1 MKASK
6 AKSHIGILKRIC
18 ALVLCTAILIGIMPQ
33 VSFTKAEATNT
44 TQTEALNKLVEW
56 GIMRG
61 DQAGNLSPNRAI
73 TRAEFV
79 TMLNRTFGYTK
90 TTSEPFKDVAS
101 SNWFYDDIRIA
112 YKSGYFT
119 GTSKTT
125 ASPNA
130 NLTREA
136 AVVMLCRN
144 IMLKEQSGEDL
155 SFTDSRLASDWSR
168 GFIKAAAEKG
178 IVAGDT
184 SGTFRPL
191 ANITRGEVAILLA
204 RIIGTP
210 ILDTGTYSNNVN
222 GNLMI
227 NKSGVTLDNMTVSG
241 DLYITGGVGLGYVT
255 LNNVHVHGQI
265 IASGAGESNKGDC
278 SIIIKNSSAP
288 EMIVDSPSNQYV
300 TIRTAGSTVIDKTY
314 VRTDTY
320 LEDKSNE
327 GYGMTYIQVD
337 GEEGTKLDLSGNI
350 NEVVSTTPKSA
361 INVGSGVVK
370 KLTIDENATNS
381 TVKIDQGAVVEILNL
396 DVATTVTGKGDI
408 ASLYVNAPGCKVE
421 MLPDY
426 IYIRPGITANI
437 NGTEMDSTLAEQMS
451 DKPRILTGYP
461 RSDDI
466 APTQITAKF
475 ETNKEGTV
483 YWAVRLSGDGAMVA
497 DDIIKPPSYGA
508 KVVKSGKVSAKEAN
522 KVIESKVSGLKLDT
536 SYVLSAVLVDE
547 RGTNS
552 LVKTLYFTTPDNS
565 KPNFAS
571 GYPKANLIEDTYVIF
586 DVAASKNCTLYW
598 AIYKKGMTAPIANDF
613 KDNVLTGSIHS
624 GTVKMTKSEE
634 ESVTMGNILE
644 NASNALREYTDY
656 DVYFFL
662 SDGVNDST
670 IKKVS
675 VTTADRTPPE
685 FLTNYPRISKIA
697 AKALT
702 GEAAINENGK
712 IYWAIVKH
720 GTDYPVPDPNL
731 DPNNPSDQEKLQLY
745 YKNQIKGGMYA
756 LKSGSVSTTKDAI
769 KSINFSGLAAETAY
783 DIYFVAEDSH
793 GNLSEIKTIN
803 NAKTLDSS
811 APELLEQKFSLTN
824 DKGDPLADT
833 DITLVF
839 DEDIYSNENRK
850 SLYEMFNEIK
860 SADDIVLT
868 TTDKK
873 TFSFQD
879 LINRMFVLSDLNAD
893 PSNQTLKLDL
903 GGINFRNYINIKLT
917 EDGYTEVTFKN
928 TALPLK
934 SGGTY
939 QFTLNYITDSSNNNM
954 GQNIKVNK
962 FTVLNAQININ
973 KLAVTTVPDD
983 DPKPDTS
990 YAQNG
995 EVKANAA
1002 FSMIPY
1008 ANSTASAADGITYDI
1023 LIASDTSIEFEI
1035 YRRIRTDGT
1044 EQTGS
1049 WEKLK
1054 NKTTSV
1060 FKITND
1066 AKNNKWTALSL
1077 NDAQGID
1084 TGNYPQLN
1092 KEDPKTGFNPAGYDY
1107 AISIRSIDGDRKM
1120 ETWNS
1125 TINLKIFCVA
1135 GESVDVDGLTPGDS
1149 VTDKDYNDYISN
1161 PTYGVSSIGNPAD
1174 GLDIKVECRPNTPPQ
1189 FLESYPLAAVGD
1201 SIANIEY
1208 MLDRDGTVYYVVV
1221 PVDVYK
1227 NNIKYGDGGS
1237 QPDAEVDIGNPPDD
1251 SPGVVDREPGVRN
1264 HNLISPSANS
1274 IMKQTGFT
1282 GKDYITDSS
1291 NFVTGGSS
1299 QKIELT
1305 NLKANTKYY
1314 IFFALRN
1321 EYVSELSLPLVYTF
1335 TTGDV
1340 VSPSL
1345 KAISTGGGSR
1355 AEYTIAPGEDANTVE
1370 ANVYW
1375 NLYPYSG
1382 YPDIF
1387 KQTPQDLGY
1396 TDVDPSFLNK
1406 TVSELIKSG
1415 DINKITNSAF
1425 KNQVF
1430 DTIANSETGGYTITD
1445 SGDDTDLGVSATN
1458 SDPFKKT
1465 IINTDKLE
1473 LNNRYILFVTA
1484 KNILGGDP
1492 VFSIVEQIRKYDTEP
1507 PKVDSISKPSNTS
1520 ANDNYFTGTV
1530 FVTFNKDLH
1539 VINQDTFEAA
1549 KYPYIVKKD
1558 DIQSTASG
1566 TSKVEFGNSG
1576 TEAKSVLKLEFKYCL
1591 PDTTVY
1597 ITPTYDGITTTGVF
1611 ASKDAV
1617 GRKDSP
1623 IAFRLERVANEDGT
1637 TYSWQVVMASGDYI
1651 GSTSETNPTNQ

>member
-33 VSFTKAEATNT
+33 ISFNKAEAANT

-79 TMLNRTFGYTK
+79 TMLNRAFGYTK
-90 TTSEPFKDVAS
+90 TASEPFKDVAS

-112 YKSGYFT
+112 YKAGYFT

-144 IMLKEQSGEDL
+144 IMLKEQLGEDL

-255 LNNVHVHGQI
+255 LNNVHVNGQI

-300 TIRTAGSTVIDKTY
+300 TIRTVGSTDIGKTY

-320 LEDKSNE
+320 LEDKSND
-327 GYGMTYIQVD
+327 GYGMKYIEVD

-381 TVKIDQGAVVEILNL
+381 TIKIDQGAIVEILNL

-408 ASLYVNAPGCKVE
+408 SSLYVNAPGCKVE

-475 ETNKEGTV
+475 ETNKEGTI

-522 KVIESKVSGLKLDT
+522 KVIEAKISGLKLDT

-565 KPNFAS
+565 KPNFAT
-571 GYPKANLIEDTYVIF
+571 GYPKASLIEDTYVIF

-634 ESVTMGNILE
+634 ENVTMGNILE

-670 IKKVS
+670 VKKVS

-697 AKALT
+697 ARALT

-712 IYWAIVKH
+712 IYWALVKR

-731 DPNNPSDQEKLQLY
+731 DPNNPSDQEKLELY

-756 LKSGSVSTTKDAI
+756 EKSGSVSTTKDAI

-793 GNLSEIKTIN
+793 GNFSEIKTIN

-811 APELLEQKFSLTN
+811 APKLLEQKFSLAN
-824 DKGDPLADT
+824 DKGIPLADT
-833 DITLVF
+833 DVTLVF
-839 DEDIYSNENRK
+839 DEDIYNQRNSK
-850 SLYEMFNEIK
+850 SLYEMFNETK
-860 SADDIVLT
+860 DITTTILT
-868 TTDKK
+868 TSDKK
-873 TFSFQD
+873 EFSLAD
-879 LINRMFVLSDLNAD
+879 LIKEMFVLRNLDISDSTQQII
-893 PSNQTLKLDL
+893 PIQL
-903 GGINFRNYINIKLT
+903 GTTDFKDYINVRLT
-917 EDGYTEVTFKN
+917 EEGCTEVTFTTK
-928 TALPLK
+928 ALGLL
-934 SGGTY
+934 SGTNY
-939 QFTLNYITDSSNNNM
+939 QFTLNYIKDSSNNLTPANT
-954 GQNIKVNK
+954 KADE
-962 FTVLNAQININ
+962 FRTLDAQVD
-973 KLAVTTVPDD
+973 LAETTTITIPSSDVGTDVSV
-983 DPKPDTS
+983 DTS
-990 YAQNG
+990 
-995 EVKANAA
+995 

-1008 ANSTASAADGITYDI
+1008 ANSTENASKESRYDV
-1023 LIASDTSIEFEI
+1023 LIASDTTISFEV
-1035 YRRIRTDGT
+1035 YRRKRTDGAT
-1044 EQTGS
+1044 WSKVTNQNDG
-1049 WEKLK
+1049 
-1054 NKTTSV
+1054 TSV
-1060 FKITND
+1060 FNITHTSGE
-1066 AKNNKWTALSL
+1066 WTALSL
-1077 NDAQGID
+1077 NHAEGLTID
-1084 TGNYPQLN
+1084 KYGKVTDFPS
-1092 KEDPKTGFNPAGYDY
+1092 DGFEY
-1107 AISIRSIDGDRKM
+1107 AIKLKSIGLIEDDDK
-1120 ETWNS
+1120 WNA
-1125 TINLKIFCVA
+1125 TINLKIFCASGSASALYNLSQGGNVEQSNWNTSLA
-1135 GESVDVDGLTPGDS
+1135 SQKVFSIGNPTDFSLEIVRVNQTAPQFAATFPRAYPGDS
-1149 VTDKDYNDYISN
+1149 VTKIQFQLDREGTLYYVVAPDGLLNPEYSTDDGLLPSNTDAERNIGDPSGNWSDLLAKPRDHQISLPNYNNIMYPSN
-1161 PTYGVSSIGNPAD
+1161 YAESDGYRSDSVEYSGTGVSSITIN
-1174 GLDIKVECRPNTPPQ
+1174 
-1189 FLESYPLAAVGD
+1189 
-1201 SIANIEY
+1201 
-1208 MLDRDGTVYYVVV
+1208 
-1221 PVDVYK
+1221 
-1227 NNIKYGDGGS
+1227 
-1237 QPDAEVDIGNPPDD
+1237 
-1251 SPGVVDREPGVRN
+1251 
-1264 HNLISPSANS
+1264 
-1274 IMKQTGFT
+1274 
-1282 GKDYITDSS
+1282 
-1291 NFVTGGSS
+1291 
-1299 QKIELT
+1299 
-1305 NLKANTKYY
+1305 NLKANQKYY
-1314 IFFALRN
+1314 IYFVLKGS
-1321 EYVSELSLPLVYTF
+1321 YKDPSPVMVYTF
-1335 TTGDV
+1335 NTADV
-1340 VSPSL
+1340 V
-1345 KAISTGGGSR
+1345 
-1355 AEYTIAPGEDANTVE
+1355 APELTARSEESFASYVIKPGNNQENVE
-1370 ANVYW
+1370 AEVYW
-1375 NLYPYSG
+1375 KLFPFATNQYPSIFDETLSDGTKIREAIKKGTFDTLADNELKEEVWQTLTNSSSG
-1382 YPDIF
+1382 GISSHQSGNDII
-1387 KQTPQDLGY
+1387 TADSGGTTSY
-1396 TDVDPSFLNK
+1396 IVDP
-1406 TVSELIKSG
+1406 
-1415 DINKITNSAF
+1415 
-1425 KNQVF
+1425 
-1430 DTIANSETGGYTITD
+1430 
-1445 SGDDTDLGVSATN
+1445 
-1458 SDPFKKT
+1458 
-1465 IINTDKLE
+1465 DKLE
-1473 LNNRYILFVTA
+1473 KNTDYILFVAA
-1484 KNILGGDP
+1484 KNTLGGKP
-1492 VFSIVEQIRKYDTEP
+1492 VFAC
-1507 PKVDSISKPSNTS
+1507 VDDIHRYEVVGPLIESISTGNNNAYSSDK
-1520 ANDNYFTGTV
+1520 YFTGV
-1530 FVTFNKDLH
+1530 VTITFDQILH
-1539 VINQDTFEAA
+1539 VKPSGVAEPYKYISDSDDIEIGSYEGSAEYQKEDSITNRTLNIKLTKFQEGETFEIIP
-1549 KYPYIVKKD
+1549 KNY
-1558 DIQSTASG
+1558 T
-1566 TSKVEFGNSG
+1566 
-1576 TEAKSVLKLEFKYCL
+1576 
-1591 PDTTVY
+1591 DTTVIIPVEPY
-1597 ITPTYDGITTTGVF
+1597 FCSDSGVYRQNTVSIILKRLPDEKGEVKFTAVIRGTDNETSEITPT
-1611 ASKDAV
+1611 
-1617 GRKDSP
+1617 
-1623 IAFRLERVANEDGT
+1623 
-1637 TYSWQVVMASGDYI
+1637 
-1651 GSTSETNPTNQ
+1651 NQ

>member
-33 VSFTKAEATNT
+33 ISFNKAEAANT

-112 YKSGYFT
+112 YKAGYFT

-227 NKSGVTLDNMTVSG
+227 NKSGVTLDNMTISG

-255 LNNVHVHGQI
+255 LNNVYVYGQI

-327 GYGMTYIQVD
+327 GYGMTYIEVD

-571 GYPKANLIEDTYVIF
+571 GYPKASLIEDTYVIF

-745 YKNQIKGGMYA
+745 YKSQIKGGMYA
-756 LKSGSVSTTKDAI
+756 LKSGSVSTTQDAI

-903 GGINFRNYINIKLT
+903 GGTNFRNYINIKLT

-954 GQNIKVNK
+954 GQNIKVDK
-962 FTVLNAQININ
+962 FTVLNAQIDVNPISIN
-973 KLAVTTVPDD
+973 TVPDATRAV
-983 DPKPDTS
+983 DTS
-990 YAQNG
+990 
-995 EVKANAA
+995 

-1008 ANSTASAADGITYDI
+1008 ANSTASAADGICYDI
-1023 LIASDTSIEFEI
+1023 IITSDISIKFDL
-1035 YRRIRTDGT
+1035 YRRER
-1044 EQTGS
+1044 TGS
-1049 WEKLK
+1049 AMPDNDGWEKLT
-1054 NKTTSV
+1054 NCS
-1060 FKITND
+1060 ITYEKDYN
-1066 AKNNKWTALSL
+1066 WSGVSL
-1077 NDAQGID
+1077 NRSLGLTID
-1084 TGNYPQLN
+1084 KYPTL
-1092 KEDPKTGFNPAGYDY
+1092 KTSKDDPKSFPANGYEF
-1107 AISIRSIDGDRKM
+1107 AIVLTEIAGDTSSDK
-1120 ETWNS
+1120 WNQ
-1125 TINLKIFCVA
+1125 TINLKVFCIA
-1135 GESVDVDGLTPGDS
+1135 GDAQNLRNLVNNPINNSSLDEYLKSGGLSSV
-1149 VTDKDYNDYISN
+1149 
-1161 PTYGVSSIGNPAD
+1161 GNPAD
-1174 GLDIKVECRPNTPPQ
+1174 GRDLKIVCNPTSPPQ
-1189 FLESYPLAAVGD
+1189 FTDAFPQAAIVGD
-1201 SIANIEY
+1201 SIVEIDY
-1208 MLDRDGTVYYVVV
+1208 KLDRDGTVYYVIA
-1221 PVDVYK
+1221 PVSSYGDV
-1227 NNIKYGDGGS
+1227 KYGTGGM
-1237 QPDAEVDIGNPPDD
+1237 QEDAEKDLENDYANFKGQ
-1251 SPGVVDREPGVRN
+1251 ERN
-1264 HNLISPSANS
+1264 HNIL
-1274 IMKQTGFT
+1274 
-1282 GKDYITDSS
+1282 
-1291 NFVTGGSS
+1291 
-1299 QKIELT
+1299 E
-1305 NLKANTKYY
+1305 
-1314 IFFALRN
+1314 
-1321 EYVSELSLPLVYTF
+1321 
-1335 TTGDV
+1335 
-1340 VSPSL
+1340 
-1345 KAISTGGGSR
+1345 
-1355 AEYTIAPGEDANTVE
+1355 
-1370 ANVYW
+1370 
-1375 NLYPYSG
+1375 
-1382 YPDIF
+1382 PD
-1387 KQTPQDLGY
+1387 
-1396 TDVDPSFLNK
+1396 
-1406 TVSELIKSG
+1406 
-1415 DINKITNSAF
+1415 
-1425 KNQVF
+1425 
-1430 DTIANSETGGYTITD
+1430 
-1445 SGDDTDLGVSATN
+1445 
-1458 SDPFKKT
+1458 
-1465 IINTDKLE
+1465 
-1473 LNNRYILFVTA
+1473 
-1484 KNILGGDP
+1484 
-1492 VFSIVEQIRKYDTEP
+1492 
-1507 PKVDSISKPSNTS
+1507 VDSIMNPNDKFPENKGYIHDTSKFTYGGAPESIDLKGLKPNTEYYAFFVLKGAYEEPSSVMVYEFRTKPVVAPILTAWGQGSTAGYEISLNTKEGQNSVIADTYWSLFPYTEQGSTTNYPPELKTQKITTPEGEMTFIAALRKIDSSTNNNYFNLYADQESKNKLWQLIRYPTS
-1520 ANDNYFTGTV
+1520 AKPNPFHSGKEEGMILPSDNSDDYTNNLTFDDLSASPHILIVAAKNTQDVTGDYVFSLVDNLSNVEPQYPRISNIIETITKKQDGTYTGSVTITFDKPLYVGIKDPSTPPNEPVSITTEPYGDHIQSNQDASSGFTVTLENESMLKITFTNVKDSYFTVSPKESVLADNKFYSQSGNPRPDNSPV
-1530 FVTFNKDLH
+1530 SIRFKEVQNGDSVTYEA
-1539 VINQDTFEAA
+1539 VINGG
-1549 KYPYIVKKD
+1549 Y
-1558 DIQSTASG
+1558 
-1566 TSKVEFGNSG
+1566 VEINGN
-1576 TEAKSVLKLEFKYCL
+1576 
-1591 PDTTVY
+1591 
-1597 ITPTYDGITTTGVF
+1597 
-1611 ASKDAV
+1611 
-1617 GRKDSP
+1617 
-1623 IAFRLERVANEDGT
+1623 
-1637 TYSWQVVMASGDYI
+1637 TYSTDGWENEMFVQ
-1651 GSTSETNPTNQ
+1651 N

>member
-33 VSFTKAEATNT
+33 ISFNKAEAANT

-112 YKSGYFT
+112 YKAGYFT

-227 NKSGVTLDNMTVSG
+227 NKSGVTLDNMTISG

-255 LNNVHVHGQI
+255 LNNVHVYGQI

-571 GYPKANLIEDTYVIF
+571 GYPKASLIEDTYVIF

-756 LKSGSVSTTKDAI
+756 LKSGSVSTTQDAI

-811 APELLEQKFSLTN
+811 APVLLEQKFSLAN
-824 DKGDPLADT
+824 DKGIPLADT

-860 SADDIVLT
+860 SANDIVLT

-873 TFSFQD
+873 TFSFQE
-879 LINRMFVLSDLNAD
+879 LINRMFVLSDFNAD
-893 PSNQTLKLDL
+893 PSNKTLKLDL
-903 GGINFRNYINIKLT
+903 GGTNFKDYINIKLT

-928 TALPLK
+928 IALPLK

-939 QFTLNYITDSSNNNM
+939 WFTLNYITDSSNNNM
-954 GQNIKVNK
+954 GQGIKVK
-962 FTVLNAQININ
+962 EFTILSAQINLN
-973 KLAVTTVPDD
+973 KDVGITEVNGTTVDASFSA
-983 DPKPDTS
+983 TS
-990 YAQNG
+990 
-995 EVKANAA
+995 
-1002 FSMIPY
+1002 FS
-1008 ANSTASAADGITYDI
+1008 NSTANSPDNLYYDFI
-1023 LIASDTSIEFEI
+1023 IASDTNISFNLYYREIGDTDWKFISDSDDKPAEIEIYPTNEWKAISFNEKLGLNVKTYPKLNQFSTKGIEFSI
-1035 YRRIRTDGT
+1035 ILKSINKNTDP
-1044 EQTGS
+1044 
-1049 WEKLK
+1049 
-1054 NKTTSV
+1054 
-1060 FKITND
+1060 
-1066 AKNNKWTALSL
+1066 NKW
-1077 NDAQGID
+1077 DAEV
-1084 TGNYPQLN
+1084 NMP
-1092 KEDPKTGFNPAGYDY
+1092 
-1107 AISIRSIDGDRKM
+1107 
-1120 ETWNS
+1120 
-1125 TINLKIFCVA
+1125 IFCVS
-1135 GESVDVDGLTPGDS
+1135 GTSSNLDNFIKDGLTA
-1149 VTDKDYNDYISN
+1149 TTWDKHVNQNKTISQISN
-1161 PTYGVSSIGNPAD
+1161 PTDLTLTINRKNLTAPEFIQG
-1174 GLDIKVECRPNTPPQ
+1174 
-1189 FLESYPLAAVGD
+1189 YPRITAGD
-1201 SIANIEY
+1201 SIAIIDFK
-1208 MLDRDGTVYYVVV
+1208 LDRPG
-1221 PVDVYK
+1221 DVYCVAALEGRLTPSYEAGWGAYDNPNANQSDPDTPK
-1227 NNIKYGDGGS
+1227 NDGAEYDITETDDTILS
-1237 QPDAEVDIGNPPDD
+1237 QNLPSG
-1251 SPGVVDREPGVRN
+1251 GRN
-1264 HNLISPSANS
+1264 HHINSPIAPD
-1274 IMKQTGFT
+1274 I
-1282 GKDYITDSS
+1282 
-1291 NFVTGGSS
+1291 TGGRYSGTGYSS
-1299 QKIELT
+1299 GKYIGYSGSGVEQITLENLEPDKTYYLYFVLT
-1305 NLKANTKYY
+1305 SSAP
-1314 IFFALRN
+1314 APSS
-1321 EYVSELSLPLVYTF
+1321 VMVYKF
-1335 TTGDV
+1335 TTGNVIPPKLDAYAIGTSQASYDISLSDPKQ
-1340 VSPSL
+1340 VSVTAETLWAWYTYSPNMYPAIFDSYVDKTTGQVIRTDL
-1345 KAISTGGGSR
+1345 GESKPGDSKYRTVLDLIKSDEFNSITPTSNYKNDFTKLLNDLWGALGRNAESTEGYQASGSWNTTAPENNGSAISTN
-1355 AEYTIAPGEDANTVE
+1355 EKIIDEDIV
-1370 ANVYW
+1370 
-1375 NLYPYSG
+1375 
-1382 YPDIF
+1382 
-1387 KQTPQDLGY
+1387 
-1396 TDVDPSFLNK
+1396 NK
-1406 TVSELIKSG
+1406 NEVGTK
-1415 DINKITNSAF
+1415 F
-1425 KNQVF
+1425 
-1430 DTIANSETGGYTITD
+1430 
-1445 SGDDTDLGVSATN
+1445 
-1458 SDPFKKT
+1458 
-1465 IINTDKLE
+1465 
-1473 LNNRYILFVTA
+1473 ILFVAA
-1484 KNILGGDP
+1484 KNITGGTP
-1492 VFSIVEQIRKYDTEP
+1492 VFDL
-1507 PKVDSISKPSNTS
+1507 VDSLQRVDLSAPRITDIQTNATYNSNR
-1520 ANDNYFTGTV
+1520 GTLGKGTITIL
-1530 FVTFNKDLH
+1530 FDKDLYVPLVGSGSTQ
-1539 VINQDTFEAA
+1539 VIRYDQIA
-1549 KYPYIVKKD
+1549 
-1558 DIQSTASG
+1558 DISNIFPNIPGVTGLKAG
-1566 TSKVEFGNSG
+1566 SK
-1576 TEAKSVLKLEFKYCL
+1576 
-1591 PDTTVY
+1591 Y
-1597 ITPTYDGITTTGVF
+1597 ITIEFDSLSKNTTINIDPST
-1611 ASKDAV
+1611 
-1617 GRKDSP
+1617 KDSSKYGNVFCSFGTNTRGQVSIELQTFTDDNGSITCKAV
-1623 IAFRLERVANEDGT
+1623 IAGTDG
-1637 TYSWQVVMASGDYI
+1637 Q
-1651 GSTSETNPTNQ
+1651 TSEPVTNN

>member
-33 VSFTKAEATNT
+33 VSFTKAEAANT

-112 YKSGYFT
+112 YKAGYFT

-903 GGINFRNYINIKLT
+903 GGTNFRNYINIKLT

-1077 NDAQGID
+1077 NDVQGID

>member
-33 VSFTKAEATNT
+33 MSFNKAEAANT

-79 TMLNRTFGYTK
+79 TMLNRAFGYTK
-90 TTSEPFKDVAS
+90 TASEPFKDVAS

-112 YKSGYFT
+112 YKAGYFT

-125 ASPNA
+125 ASPNS

-144 IMLKEQSGEDL
+144 IMLKEQLGEDL

-255 LNNVHVHGQI
+255 LNNVHVNGQI

-300 TIRTAGSTVIDKTY
+300 TIRTVGSTDIDKTY

-320 LEDKSNE
+320 LEDKSND
-327 GYGMTYIQVD
+327 GYGMKYIEVD

-350 NEVVSTTPKSA
+350 NEVVSTTPESA

-381 TVKIDQGAVVEILNL
+381 TVKIDQGAIVEILNL

-522 KVIESKVSGLKLDT
+522 TVIEAKISGLKLDT

-565 KPNFAS
+565 KPNFAT
-571 GYPKANLIEDTYVIF
+571 GYPKASLIEDTYVIF

-634 ESVTMGNILE
+634 ENVTMGNILE

-702 GEAAINENGK
+702 GEAAINEDGK
-712 IYWAIVKH
+712 IYWAIVKR

-731 DPNNPSDQEKLQLY
+731 DPNNPSDQEKLELY

-756 LKSGSVSTTKDAI
+756 EKSGSVSTTQDTI

-793 GNLSEIKTIN
+793 GNFSEIKTIN

-811 APELLEQKFSLTN
+811 APKLLEQKFSLAN
-824 DKGDPLADT
+824 DKGIPLADT
-833 DITLVF
+833 DVTLVF
-839 DEDIYSNENRK
+839 DEDIYNQRNSK
-850 SLYEMFNEIK
+850 SLYEMFNETK
-860 SADDIVLT
+860 DITTTILT
-868 TTDKK
+868 TSDKND
-873 TFSFQD
+873 FSLAD
-879 LINRMFVLSDLNAD
+879 LIKEMFELRNLDISDSSQQIV
-893 PSNQTLKLDL
+893 PIQL
-903 GGINFRNYINIKLT
+903 GTTDFKDYINVRLT
-917 EDGYTEVTFKN
+917 EDGYTEVTFK
-928 TALPLK
+928 AK
-934 SGGTY
+934 SLNLLSGTRY
-939 QFTLNYITDSSNNNM
+939 QFTLNYIKDSSNNLMPANTEA
-954 GQNIKVNK
+954 KE
-962 FTVLNAQININ
+962 FRTLDAQIDLSQSSIITIN
-973 KLAVTTVPDD
+973 KSDVENSSIIPSDSVNPDGTISV
-983 DPKPDTS
+983 DTS
-990 YAQNG
+990 
-995 EVKANAA
+995 
-1002 FSMIPY
+1002 FFTIPY
-1008 ANSTASAADGITYDI
+1008 ANSTENAAEESRYDI
-1023 LIASDTSIEFEI
+1023 LIASDTTISFQV
-1035 YRRIRTDGT
+1035 YRRKRTTDAK
-1044 EQTGS
+1044 
-1049 WEKLK
+1049 WELI
-1054 NKTTSV
+1054 NNSGNSEV
-1060 FKITND
+1060 KITHTSGDWTSASVNYEEGLKAD
-1066 AKNNKWTALSL
+1066 TYNPVTKFPTEGFEFAIKLLSINQNYDEEKWNATV
-1077 NDAQGID
+1077 
-1084 TGNYPQLN
+1084 
-1092 KEDPKTGFNPAGYDY
+1092 
-1107 AISIRSIDGDRKM
+1107 
-1120 ETWNS
+1120 
-1125 TINLKIFCVA
+1125 NLKIFCGSGSA
-1135 GESVDVDGLTPGDS
+1135 FALNNLTQGRTFDS
-1149 VTDKDYNDYISN
+1149 SDWNSAISSSN
-1161 PTYGVSSIGNPAD
+1161 PSTHVSSIGNPTD
-1174 GLDIKVECRPNTPPQ
+1174 FSLEIKRVNQSAPQ
-1189 FLESYPLAAVGD
+1189 FAANYPQIIAGD
-1201 SIANIEY
+1201 SVININY
-1208 MLDRDGTVYYVVV
+1208 MLDREGTVYYVVA
-1221 PVDVYK
+1221 PVDLLIPQPTPSEILDITDPKNWTAEKLPGDERDHKLTNPKQQEIISPNFATSLGYRTGRVNYSGVGIDPITVTDLEPDQDYYIYFVLEGSYNEPSPVMVYK
-1227 NNIKYGDGGS
+1227 FRTGKVFPPILTASKDGELAKFTIKADVSKEQDIVSADAYWQLFPYVSGANGYPSVFDQEPAWIGNKPSNAANTVLDAIIKDQFTYENIKSEQILEVWNAIANPQAGGS
-1237 QPDAEVDIGNPPDD
+1237 QENQYGFHEIKDADART
-1251 SPGVVDREPGVRN
+1251 GV
-1264 HNLISPSANS
+1264 
-1274 IMKQTGFT
+1274 TT
-1282 GKDYITDSS
+1282 T
-1291 NFVTGGSS
+1291 NF
-1299 QKIELT
+1299 INYDL
-1305 NLKANTKYY
+1305 L
-1314 IFFALRN
+1314 
-1321 EYVSELSLPLVYTF
+1321 
-1335 TTGDV
+1335 GD
-1340 VSPSL
+1340 
-1345 KAISTGGGSR
+1345 
-1355 AEYTIAPGEDANTVE
+1355 ED
-1370 ANVYW
+1370 
-1375 NLYPYSG
+1375 
-1382 YPDIF
+1382 
-1387 KQTPQDLGY
+1387 
-1396 TDVDPSFLNK
+1396 
-1406 TVSELIKSG
+1406 
-1415 DINKITNSAF
+1415 
-1425 KNQVF
+1425 
-1430 DTIANSETGGYTITD
+1430 
-1445 SGDDTDLGVSATN
+1445 
-1458 SDPFKKT
+1458 
-1465 IINTDKLE
+1465 
-1473 LNNRYILFVTA
+1473 YILFVAA
-1484 KNILGGDP
+1484 KNSLSGDP
-1492 VFSIVEQIRKYDTEP
+1492 PSSPVFDVVPGIYKYNKNPPIVGSID
-1507 PKVDSISKPSNTS
+1507 VDPNKH
-1520 ANDNYFTGTV
+1520 GTDGNG
-1530 FVTFNKDLH
+1530 T
-1539 VINQDTFEAA
+1539 I
-1549 KYPYIVKKD
+1549 YY
-1558 DIQSTASG
+1558 SG
-1566 TSKVEFGNSG
+1566 TIQVNF
-1576 TEAKSVLKLEFKYCL
+1576 TEDLYV
-1591 PDTTVY
+1591 V
-1597 ITPTYDGITTTGVF
+1597 DG
-1611 ASKDAV
+1611 
-1617 GRKDSP
+1617 
-1623 IAFRLERVANEDGT
+1623 ERNIKP
-1637 TYSWQVVMASGDYI
+1637 Y
-1651 GSTSETNPTNQ
+1651 NPTNNEDIDSSYNVTFSQRQPSLPTSYLRLDISDAKDGTIINITPSYQTEDGERITSAFYSEGGSKGQSTVKLQINYELQENGTYKWVVKEV